1 MESQIRQEVE
11 AELMEGASN
20 EVVEKL
26 RLQLVQ
32 VEEER
37 QRWQS
42 EQEEI
47 QRKVMNS
54 QVQFEK
60 VREGFKSKYRKQG
73 KLCFMPF

>member
-60 VREGFKSKYRKQG
+60 VREGFKSK
-73 KLCFMPF
+73 